1 VGLTGS
7 LGIPDSLALV
17 SATLLGGCYGSGTL
31 FLFSVLRLR
40 HVYVLPAVD
49 RCAGAEQA
57 RSAGDLSAEPVS
69 GMERDR
75 MDRGDG
81 VGGKERCSGGGE
93 VLQVVITRRPFWLAI
108 LLLALTG
115 CSRQPAPQAPDPQ
128 TILQAIPPADSAKY
142 QHIRDMKKWRNP
154 YLIVRADG
162 VALYDS
168 ADSAEILV
176 KPEDLLPTLARL
188 PASYWPYGRV
198 VAAQEN
204 DVRRFE
210 QDGVAIRRNK
220 GIVGGLLQGAHIA
233 VEWVPA
239 A

>member
-1 VGLTGS
+1 M
-7 LGIPDSLALV
+7 
-17 SATLLGGCYGSGTL
+17 GGEE
-31 FLFSVLRLR
+31 R
-40 HVYVLPAVD
+40 
-49 RCAGAEQA
+49 
-57 RSAGDLSAEPVS
+57 RS
-69 GMERDR
+69 R
-75 MDRGDG
+75 
-81 VGGKERCSGGGE
+81 GGE
-93 VLQVVITRRPFWLAI
+93 VLQVVITRRALWVVI
-108 LLLALTG
+108 LLLILAG
-115 CSRQPAPQAPDPQ
+115 CSRRPEPQAPDPQ
-128 TILQAIPPADSAKY
+128 TVLQAIPAADSAKY
-142 QHIRDMKKWRNP
+142 QHIQDMKKWRNP

-162 VALYDS
+162 VVLFDS

-176 KPEDLLPTLARL
+176 KPEDLLPALARL

-204 DVRRFE
+204 GVRGSE